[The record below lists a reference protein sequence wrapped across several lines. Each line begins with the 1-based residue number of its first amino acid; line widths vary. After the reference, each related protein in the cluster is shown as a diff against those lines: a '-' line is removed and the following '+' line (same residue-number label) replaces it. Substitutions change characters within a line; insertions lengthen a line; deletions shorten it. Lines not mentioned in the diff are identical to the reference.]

1 MSNPIIEYHANGN
14 IKSEKYSVVIFDMIG
29 NSILKVSNQSTIDI
43 SFLAS
48 GIYLVN
54 VQQGNQSQTQKL
66 IKR

>member
-1 MSNPIIEYHANGN
+1 
-14 IKSEKYSVVIFDMIG
+14 MIV

-54 VQQGNQSQTQKL
+54 VQQGNQRQTQKL